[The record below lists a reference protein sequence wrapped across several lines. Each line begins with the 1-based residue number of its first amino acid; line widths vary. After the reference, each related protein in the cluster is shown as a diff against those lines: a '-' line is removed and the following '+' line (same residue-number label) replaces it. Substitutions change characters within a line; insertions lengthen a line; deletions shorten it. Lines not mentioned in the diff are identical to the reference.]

1 MTLSNRYAA
10 LKQKIG
16 GNREIRRYEE
26 TFGQPFIEASLITGP
41 SKWNNR
47 ILSEIEFAIAL
58 SDSLDHKYDNVIDE
72 ALTFLENEIAENGVL
87 TNSACE
93 KAENI
98 LLPLSKD
105 AKEYKLILAGH
116 AHIDMNW
123 MWSWH
128 ETVAATLATFRT
140 MLRIMDE
147 YPDFCFSQSQ
157 GAVYKIVEDYE
168 PEMMDKIKA
177 RIAEGRWEVTASAW
191 VETDKNMPSTESLI
205 KHIKYTKNYLRDT
218 IIR

>member
-1 MTLSNRYAA
+1 MN
-10 LKQKIG
+10 
-16 GNREIRRYEE
+16 N
-26 TFGQPFIEASLITGP
+26 ASD
-41 SKWNNR
+41 
-47 ILSEIEFAIAL
+47 F
-58 SDSLDHKYDNVIDE
+58 VI
-72 ALTFLENEIAENGVL
+72 ENGVL
-87 TNSACE
+87 TNSACDHAE
-93 KAENI
+93 KI
-98 LLPLSKD
+98 LLPLSPD

-157 GAVYKIVEDYE
+157 GAVYKIVEDFE
-168 PEMMDKIKA
+168 PEMMKKIKA

-205 KHIKYTKNYLRDT
+205 KHIKYIQTCRKSFLLKIGISFR
-218 IIR
+218 ILLLFIGKHVPG